1 MSNEYVILAD
11 SSCDLP
17 QEMADRLGLEV
28 LPLEVMADG
37 KNYRNWLDGREIGFK
52 EFYKLAR
59 EGKDLK
65 TSAVNTAAF
74 EEKMRK
80 ILDEGKVTDAQG
92 RAVNFENTV
101 IVMTSNAGSDKKGG
115 SLGFGKSQ
123 NDMTKEKVMK
133 ALSER
138 QSTREYASKAL
149 SLADLSD
156 LLWAANG
163 INRKESGM
171 RTAPSALNKQDVD
184 VYVVLPEGSYLY
196 DAKNH
201 QLTLI
206 VAGDYRGAVAGGQ
219 AFVKTAPVSLV
230 LISDLSRFGDAKS
243 PRSQLMGA
251 MDAGIVSQNISIF
264 CSAAN
269 LATVPRASMDNEQ
282 LKKVLKLKD
291 SQMPMMNHPVGHFK

>member
-1 MSNEYVILAD
+1 
-11 SSCDLP
+11 
-17 QEMADRLGLEV
+17 
-28 LPLEVMADG
+28 
-37 KNYRNWLDGREIGFK
+37 
-52 EFYKLAR
+52 
-59 EGKDLK
+59 
-65 TSAVNTAAF
+65 
-74 EEKMRK
+74 
-80 ILDEGKVTDAQG
+80 
-92 RAVNFENTV
+92 
-101 IVMTSNAGSDKKGG
+101 
-115 SLGFGKSQ
+115 
-123 NDMTKEKVMK
+123 
-133 ALSER
+133 
-138 QSTREYASKAL
+138 
-149 SLADLSD
+149 
-156 LLWAANG
+156 
-163 INRKESGM
+163 M

-206 VAGDYRGAVAGGQ
+206 VAGDYRAAVAGGQ